1 MKRKYGCIVAALALL
16 ALVMAGF
23 ETSSPG
29 EDSLTIVALGDS
41 TTAGTPGFRSPR
53 EDPPEGSGDP
63 ESQYAYWILER
74 HPEWRVL
81 NRGIAGE
88 RSDQILKRFE
98 SDVSAEN
105 PDIVIILAGVNDL
118 YQGYPPEW
126 IESEL
131 DRMYQLAAGAGI
143 QVVACSILPYDG
155 AGPTV
160 LASMRE
166 VNEWIRTRSAELGL
180 AYCDTYRAVED
191 PSRPG
196 KLSGT
201 TDGFHPDV
209 EGYRKIGEAITETLE
224 KLAPS

>member
-1 MKRKYGCIVAALALL
+1 MKRKHGCIVAALALF

-29 EDSLTIVALGDS
+29 DDSLTIVALGDS

-53 EDPPEGSGDP
+53 EAPPEGSGDP
-63 ESQYAYWILER
+63 ESQYAHWILER

-98 SDVSAEN
+98 SDVSAQN
-105 PDIVIILAGVNDL
+105 PDMVIILAGVNDL
-118 YQGYPPEW
+118 YQGYAPEW
-126 IESEL
+126 IESQLE
-131 DRMYQLAAGAGI
+131 RMYQLAAEAGI
-143 QVVACSILPYDG
+143 QVVTCSILPYDG
-155 AGPTV
+155 AGPAV
-160 LASMRE
+160 LKKMRE
-166 VNEWIRTRSAELGL
+166 VNDWIRTRSTELGL
-180 AYCDTYRAVED
+180 NYCDTYSAAED
-191 PSRPG
+191 SSRPG

-201 TDGFHPDV
+201 ADGLHPDV

-224 KLAPS
+224 KLVPS